1 MHNCHMEDNSSK
13 IILYGAARC
22 HKTQYYRELL
32 KREIQPFEFYDVEV
46 NQGYAEELRGLYK
59 GGKLNFPTLKV
70 GEKRLRNPSDKE
82 LLKWITRLSDQMVR
96 TSSPGV
102 VSDDEQCKE

>member
-1 MHNCHMEDNSSK
+1 MEDKFPK

-22 HKTQYYRELL
+22 HKTQYYIELL
-32 KREIQPFEFYDVEV
+32 RREIQPFEFHDVEV

-70 GEKRLRNPSDKE
+70 GEKRLRNPSEKE
-82 LLKWITRLSDQMVR
+82 LLKWITRISDQSLK
-96 TSSPGV
+96 TISSGV
-102 VSDDEQCKE
+102 VSDGNQYKE